1 MSPISQIENRKAKFK
16 YTVLETLEVG
26 LQLTGTEVKS
36 VRAGK
41 VSISEAYVTL
51 HNNELHLTNANIA
64 VYSHGNVYNHIP
76 DRSRKCLASRSEITW
91 LKSKVE
97 QKGLTLIPLKLYFKG
112 RWLKCLVGVCQGKK
126 AHDKRQTIKER
137 ELKRETDRA
146 LKHVKYSTKT

>member
-1 MSPISQIENRKAKFK
+1 MTSIRQIENRKAKFK

-26 LQLTGTEVKS
+26 LQLTGTEIKS
-36 VRAGK
+36 VRTGK

-51 HNNELHLTNANIA
+51 HNHELHLTNANIA
-64 VYSHGNVYNHIP
+64 AYSHGNVYNHVP

-112 RWLKCLVGVCQGKK
+112 RWLKC
-126 AHDKRQTIKER
+126 
-137 ELKRETDRA
+137 
-146 LKHVKYSTKT
+146 